1 MLINKPIF
9 VRVIPF
15 IFYIIVMILS
25 SFLAEMKIDVRWI
38 YAIRVGG
45 TALILYFLRS
55 QYIELVPQIKMSLS
69 HLILAMLTGVM
80 VFILWVNLDQQW
92 MTLGKAVGY
101 DPRTSTGSLNYPMI
115 AIRLAGAT
123 LVVPLMEELFW
134 RSFLMRWIDGV
145 KFMTISPSNI
155 SIRAI
160 FLSSLLFAGEHTL
173 WFAGLIAG
181 LAYAWL
187 YHKTQNLWTSIIAH
201 AVTNGLLGTWVVYTS
216 RWNYW

>member
-1 MLINKPIF
+1 MRINKQIL

-15 IFYIIVMILS
+15 VFYIIIMVLS
-25 SFLAEMKIDVRWI
+25 EFLAEMKMDVRWI

-45 TALILYFLRS
+45 TAIILFVLRR
-55 QYIELVPQIKMSLS
+55 QYIELVPRIKMSLS
-69 HLILAMLTGVM
+69 NLILAVLTGVI

-101 DPRTSTGSLNYPMI
+101 DPTTSTGSLNYPMI
-115 AIRLAGAT
+115 VMRLVGAA

-134 RSFLMRWIDGV
+134 RSFLMRWIDRLE
-145 KFMTISPSNI
+145 FTTISPSNV

-160 FLSSLLFAGEHTL
+160 FFSSLLFASEHTL
-173 WFAGLIAG
+173 WFAGLMAG